1 MKRKLMPLL
10 LVIVVLLCT
19 APAHA
24 ATVTGFSDVH
34 ESDYYADA
42 VEWAEET
49 GVTNGNGATTFGPY
63 DLMTREQLV
72 TFLYRYAKL
81 SGDVTGDAEALK
93 AYKDADEVSAWAQ
106 EAFAWAI
113 DNGVIKGT
121 DVDTLSPL
129 GTATREQ
136 VALVIYRLLGEKD

>member
-1 MKRKLMPLL
+1 
-10 LVIVVLLCT
+10 
-19 APAHA
+19 
-24 ATVTGFSDVH
+24 
-34 ESDYYADA
+34 
-42 VEWAEET
+42 
-49 GVTNGNGATTFGPY
+49 
-63 DLMTREQLV
+63 MTREQLV